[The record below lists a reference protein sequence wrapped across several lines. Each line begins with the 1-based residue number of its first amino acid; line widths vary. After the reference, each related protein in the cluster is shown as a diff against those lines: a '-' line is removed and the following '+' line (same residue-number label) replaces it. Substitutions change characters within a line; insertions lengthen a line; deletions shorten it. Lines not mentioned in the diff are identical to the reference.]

1 MTGGKQEEGGCLV
14 SVTNLLII
22 IKFYDQRPLL
32 SGVIY
37 FKVNENQDVM
47 EKDTKKIYDHFTNP
61 ISTSARCRFESHK
74 RRIAKHTP
82 MYMTK
87 TCLTYMNTSI
97 FYSCL

>member
-61 ISTSARCRFESHK
+61 ISTLPYHSQKSNQLPNQAVPYILLVMHFRKILELTTE
-74 RRIAKHTP
+74 RRP
-82 MYMTK
+82 
-87 TCLTYMNTSI
+87 
-97 FYSCL
+97 F